1 MAVRPNGRAK
11 PAVLL
16 VDGDREFGRAL
27 EQRLG
32 DAYALEF
39 NLTGLGALTDI
50 DAGQYDAVLVDVDE
64 LSPDNGFGLLESIRD
79 RDAALPVFALTRD
92 EQVATALRAGQ
103 LGATDYL
110 GKAAALEVLEHRLA
124 SALARRAFEREQA
137 ALQGTRGTRVQ
148 FVGGSEEVRRLLAD
162 ALMVASVDST
172 VLITGEHGTG
182 KEVLARFIHEHSRR
196 AAKNFVAVNCAA
208 IPDGL
213 VESNLFGHERGAFTG
228 AIASRK
234 GSFEMADEGTLFL
247 DEITE
252 MPVALQPKLLR
263 TLQSGEFSRV
273 GSDRPKTA
281 DARVICASNRDMS
294 KSVEEGLL
302 RADLY
307 YRINVVGLHV
317 PPLRER
323 RGDIPQL
330 ARHFLRKKAAELRKK
345 VEEISPAADAL
356 LLAHDWPGNAREL
369 ENLIERAVV
378 FCRTRVLGP
387 ELLGPISSGAAYLS
401 MNWDEARD
409 VALRRFERSYLTV
422 LLQVHRGSVSSAAQA
437 MGVSRQA
444 FYKALERTG
453 LNPDR
458 FRPSAPFDGRAK

>member
-1 MAVRPNGRAK
+1 M
-11 PAVLL
+11 LL
-16 VDGDREFGRAL
+16 VDSDREFGRGLAR
-27 EQRLG
+27 RLG
-32 DAYALEF
+32 DGYALEF
-39 NLTGLGALTDI
+39 NLTGQGALTDI
-50 DAGQYDAVLVDVDE
+50 DAGQYDAVLVNADE
-64 LSPDNGFGLLESIRD
+64 SSPDNGLDLLERIRD
-79 RDAALPVFALTRD
+79 RDAALPVFVLTRT
-92 EQVATALRAGQ
+92 EKVPTALRAGQ
-103 LGATDYL
+103 LGATDYMS
-110 GKAAALEVLEHRLA
+110 KATALEVLPQRLET
-124 SALARRAFEREQA
+124 ALARWNAERERA
-137 ALQGTRGTRVQ
+137 ALQRQRHVRVQ

-196 AAKNFVAVNCAA
+196 AGKNFVAVNCAA

-213 VESNLFGHERGAFTG
+213 VESKLFGHERGAFTG
-228 AIASRK
+228 AIATCK
-234 GSFEMADEGTLFL
+234 GSFELADEGTLFL

-263 TLQSGEFSRV
+263 ALQSGEFSRV
-273 GSDRPKTA
+273 GSERSKTA
-281 DARVICASNRDMS
+281 DARVICSSNRDMAR
-294 KSVEEGLL
+294 SVEEGRL

-307 YRINVVGLHV
+307 YRINVVRLHV

-323 RGDIPQL
+323 RGDVPQL
-330 ARHFLRKKAAELRKK
+330 ARHFLRKKAAELRKR
-345 VEEISPAADAL
+345 VEEISPEADAL

-378 FCRTRVLGP
+378 FSRTRVLGP
-387 ELLGPISSGAAYLS
+387 ELLSPISSGAAYLS

-422 LLQVHRGSVSSAAQA
+422 LLQVHRGSVSGAAQA

-458 FRPSAPFDGRAK
+458 FRPTQAPEGHPE